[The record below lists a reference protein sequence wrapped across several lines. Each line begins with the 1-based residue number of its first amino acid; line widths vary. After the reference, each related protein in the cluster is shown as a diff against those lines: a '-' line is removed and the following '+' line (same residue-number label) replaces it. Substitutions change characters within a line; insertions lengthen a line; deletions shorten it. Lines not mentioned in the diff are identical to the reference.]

1 MTSPTAALAALR
13 AEGDPAKAAEM
24 ARYHKTTREVF
35 GVANPIIDALAK
47 DWRAACESPSDR
59 VALADALWRSEAF
72 EACIAAAKLLT
83 QARIPDDGPVWDLIA
98 AWVPEFDGWAIADHA
113 CSAAA
118 RRLSAVPDRL
128 DDVEPWT
135 QATSMWTRRAA
146 LVATLPWA
154 KLTHPTPADAAR
166 RARIQGRAARNV
178 SDREGLH
185 QKAVGWWLRTL
196 SKHDPEAVRAFLA
209 SHGDAMK
216 PFAVREASKHLC

>member
-146 LVATLPWA
+146 LVATQPRA
-154 KLTHPTPADAAR
+154 KLPHTSPAAATR
-166 RARIQGRAARNV
+166 RAFSQKNFASASRAASTFWLPARIVAPLSAV
-178 SDREGLH
+178 SVLATVTNFSIRPVLGF
-185 QKAVGWWLRTL
+185 RTG
-196 SKHDPEAVRAFLA
+196 KNF
-209 SHGDAMK
+209 
-216 PFAVREASKHLC
+216 